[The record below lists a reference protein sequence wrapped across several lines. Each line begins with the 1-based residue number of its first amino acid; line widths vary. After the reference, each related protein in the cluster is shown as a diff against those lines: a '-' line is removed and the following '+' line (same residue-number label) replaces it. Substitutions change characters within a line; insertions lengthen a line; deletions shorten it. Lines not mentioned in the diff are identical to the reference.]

1 MVSISRRAL
10 RKHFW
15 AMEVSPPANMYTP
28 KKPYVR
34 QQNEIQPTL
43 REMNRNR
50 NETLCR
56 KSTHVLLNG
65 VWMVEAEHSLTDDHC
80 LQLSAASLG
89 KTQGHKRYCFA
100 IALQNSSK
108 IQSIQELYVLNKMTI
123 LTLDLLAGSKL
134 KRLKREVCLQ
144 LKILGGNSLKET
156 IILMFSCNYN
166 IHKYLLN
173 IMLVLVRIK
182 KLTVF
187 LVYDDS
193 AVSRR
198 YLSYLPIHVC
208 ILLFL

>member
-1 MVSISRRAL
+1 MCS
-10 RKHFW
+10 
-15 AMEVSPPANMYTP
+15 
-28 KKPYVR
+28 
-34 QQNEIQPTL
+34 
-43 REMNRNR
+43 
-50 NETLCR
+50 

-65 VWMVEAEHSLTDDHC
+65 IWMVEAEHSLTDDHC

-89 KTQGHKRYCFA
+89 KTQRHKRYCFA

-108 IQSIQELYVLNKMTI
+108 SRAFRNFFLLSLSWLYVLNKMTV
-123 LTLDLLAGSKL
+123 LTLELLVGSKL

-156 IILMFSCNYN
+156 IIIIFSCNYN

-173 IMLVLVRIK
+173 IKLQVPVHIK
-182 KLTVF
+182 KLTVV
-187 LVYDDS
+187 LVYDDT

-198 YLSYLPIHVC
+198 YLSYLPIYLC